1 MPLFSSALERRLW
14 AATLAVVIAIYSTL
28 GLARTLN
35 EALLNRD
42 LLTAAFG
49 LGMVLVGATIVTQGL
64 KTRPDIAG
72 IGVVLGIV
80 AAYFMVFTR
89 MVLPEERSHLIEY
102 SVVAVFIYEALTER
116 ARQGRRI
123 RVPALLAIL
132 ATGLVGALD
141 ECIQAFLPSRTFD
154 PQDMLFN
161 ILASVLAVAAS
172 LVLGWVLQYRTRKQS

>member
-1 MPLFSSALERRLW
+1 MQLFSSTSERRLW
-14 AATLAVVIAIYSTL
+14 GATVAVVIAIYSTL

-35 EALLNRD
+35 EVLLNRD

-49 LGMVLVGATIVTQGL
+49 LGMVLVGVTIVTQGL
-64 KTRPDIAG
+64 KTRPDIAE
-72 IGVVLGIV
+72 ISVVLGIV

-102 SVVAVFIYEALTER
+102 SVVAIFIYEALKER
-116 ARQGRRI
+116 ARQGRRV

-132 ATGLVGALD
+132 TTGLVGALD

-161 ILASVLAVAAS
+161 ILAGILAIAVS
-172 LVLGWVLQYRTRKQS
+172 LTLDWVKQCRARK